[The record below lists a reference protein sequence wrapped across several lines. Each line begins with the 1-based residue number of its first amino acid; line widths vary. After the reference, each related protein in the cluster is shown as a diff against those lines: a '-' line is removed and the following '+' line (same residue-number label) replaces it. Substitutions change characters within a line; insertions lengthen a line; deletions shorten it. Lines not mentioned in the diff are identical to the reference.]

1 MKLTKVTL
9 MLWDEQVVRVDAH
22 ADHLGVSRSCTAR
35 MLLDWVLAN
44 PPSLVNLLRVRK
56 AGAAI

>member
-1 MKLTKVTL
+1 